1 MRRFCSNRRFYTSFS
16 ASDILSKAKKYVF
29 RFRVVKTSF
38 KPIEAPVGKRWSD
51 FFPSMLNHC
60 MIRSNS
66 RNYFNDIHFT
76 SWPFY
81 LGSCCFVLFF
91 YVIVFLKKFA
101 NMTPFYL
108 LSALLLFI
116 FFLINWFDDLIYE
129 SRMNGRYNRKI
140 RSSLVCGFLCFLI
153 SEVLLF
159 GGFFW
164 GFFDRFFNP
173 GYILGSVCIPA
184 GTENIDYMRWPL
196 VGTFVLVTSGYFA
209 NNSYYFLRA
218 GSLTHSIVFGM
229 ATLALAVF
237 FLFIQ
242 YMEYNGLSL
251 TISDNVFGSYFY
263 LLTGFHGFHVTVGL
277 LFLCEQYSRL
287 MIPFYTHRLWRVYR
301 VNYLYNRDRHLGL
314 AFALIY
320 WHFVDIIWLFL
331 FFNVYVFEN
340 TNLGYWSSYNWVFE
354 YFNAPESWKVFS
366 YYNYDYEYFFFGTNG
381 FYHSYRVATASF

>member
-1 MRRFCSNRRFYTSFS
+1 MILNRFLFKYFS
-16 ASDILSKAKKYVF
+16 TSDITKENKYVF

-38 KPIEAPVGKRWSD
+38 KPIEAPGGHNWSY
-51 FFPSMLNHC
+51 FFPSMWNHC
-60 MIRSNS
+60 IIRSSS
-66 RNYFNDIHFT
+66 RNYFNDIKFT

-101 NMTPFYL
+101 IMTPFYL
-108 LSALLLFI
+108 LGALLLFL
-116 FFLINWFDDLIYE
+116 FFMINWFDDLIYE

-140 RSSLVCGFLCFLI
+140 RSSLVCGFICFLI

-164 GFFDRFFNP
+164 GYFDRFFNP
-173 GYILGSVCIPA
+173 GYILGSFCIPT
-184 GTENIDYMRWPL
+184 GTENIDYFRWPL

-209 NNSYYFLRA
+209 NNSYYFLRS
-218 GSLTHSIVFGM
+218 GSLVHCIVFGIG
-229 ATLALAVF
+229 TLVLAVF
-237 FLFIQ
+237 FLLIQ

-277 LFLCEQYSRL
+277 IFLCEQYSRVMNPL
-287 MIPFYTHRLWRVYR
+287 YTHRLWRVYR
-301 VNYLYNRDRHLGL
+301 VNNFYNRDRHLGF
-314 AFALIY
+314 AFAIIY

-340 TNLGYWSSYNWVFE
+340 TSLGYWSGYNWVFE
-354 YFNAPESWKVFS
+354 YFNTQESWNVFS
-366 YYNYDYEYFFFGTNG
+366 YYNYDYEYFFFGRNG
-381 FYHSYRVATASF
+381 FYPDYRVATASF